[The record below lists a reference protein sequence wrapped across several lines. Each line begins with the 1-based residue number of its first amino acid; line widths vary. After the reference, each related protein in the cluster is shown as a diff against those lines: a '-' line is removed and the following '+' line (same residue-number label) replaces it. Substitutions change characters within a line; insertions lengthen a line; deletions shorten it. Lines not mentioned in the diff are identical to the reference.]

1 MFYILE
7 RININTM
14 ASLLDTFINSRIRVN
29 ILMRLFLNTDQE
41 AYLRELAREFDVS
54 SSQISYELKKLQQA
68 GLLTTRTEG
77 RLRKYGANKQ
87 HPLFPELQSMVKKS
101 LGMDRIMESIVSRL
115 GNLKLA
121 LVTGNYA
128 VGKDTDLIDLILVGK
143 INRPKL
149 DDLVKK
155 TEKYI
160 KRRIRYLILSEE
172 EYEKMKKSLAE
183 QPLLVLWQKSA
194 EGANE

>member
-1 MFYILE
+1 
-7 RININTM
+7 M

-68 GLLTTRTEG
+68 GLLTTHTEG